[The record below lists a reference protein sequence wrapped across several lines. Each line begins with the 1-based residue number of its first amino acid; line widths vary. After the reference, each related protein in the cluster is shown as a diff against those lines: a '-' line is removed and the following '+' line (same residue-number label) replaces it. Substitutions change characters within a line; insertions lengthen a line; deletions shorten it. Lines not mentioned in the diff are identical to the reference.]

1 MEATES
7 QPDCGF
13 GQSANFDLRGRLSLC
28 VPKIDQALL
37 NLSMS
42 NRLELKPISVQ
53 VVNLSKQLSRLSGF
67 RA

>member
-1 MEATES
+1 MSAWRRRSHS
-7 QPDCGF
+7 QTVGLDSR
-13 GQSANFDLRGRLSLC
+13 QRGSLSLC

-42 NRLELKPISVQ
+42 RLELKPISVQ